1 MKTFTKIGLS
11 IALISIGL
19 GLGLLLAARGRGS
32 FIRYTPKF
40 SMEDTVKDIRGLDIR
55 MDYGEVFII
64 SGDEFGIEA
73 KNLYSKDGLKS
84 NVSNGVWEISQKASN
99 VIHLFG
105 YDIPISLGI
114 KNFKTPSIKITLP
127 EEFKAEDIT
136 ISLDAGRLVAENLH
150 ADTAHFNVHAGS
162 LEIDGL
168 VVEEDSKYFVGAGQI
183 NLKEVDIENIKVEC
197 DVGAVIMKGIVIG
210 DNEIQCNVGTI
221 SLDIDD
227 EMDLYSFDIDSDLG
241 NVIINNKRYRNFNKT
256 RDRNDY
262 KGSFRLNVDV
272 GNIKMNFSEY

>member
-73 KNLYSKDGLKS
+73 NNLYSKDELKS

-114 KNFKTPSIKITLP
+114 KKFKTPSIKITLP

-150 ADTAHFNVHAGS
+150 ADTAHFNVEAGS

-183 NLKEVDIENIKVEC
+183 NLREVDIENIKVKC
-197 DVGAVIMKGIVIG
+197 DVGAVIMKGIVTG

-241 NVIINNKRYRNFNKT
+241 NVIINNKRYRNFNNT

-262 KGSFRLNVDV
+262 KGSFRFNVDV